1 MADAIT
7 PAPPAPQIGSAI
19 DWGSVAFS
27 GLALL
32 GVGTLFFL
40 ALRFADQTRGKKKR
54 NPIST
59 RVQSLL
65 FSRDAGWTVSS
76 ANAWARAHG
85 YRAKDADVTA
95 NNVRLRQ
102 ADPGRFSRLRTVT
115 FSKAKGIKAIIGR

>member
-1 MADAIT
+1 MADPNTAIQ
-7 PAPPAPQIGSAI
+7 PASI
-19 DWGSVAFS
+19 DWPTVAKT
-27 GLALL
+27 GLALVGVVGLFWL
-32 GVGTLFFL
+32 GMRLLPEPG
-40 ALRFADQTRGKKKR
+40 RRRR

-76 ANAWARAHG
+76 ANRWARAHG

-102 ADPGRFSRLRTVT
+102 VDPNRFSRLRTIT
-115 FSKAKGIKAIIGR
+115 FSQREGIKAIVGR